1 MAENGNIVS
10 AILDLKGREPFV
22 PFRIILTSDDRY
34 LIENGSNLV
43 ELKHEFFYAQP
54 GGESFVFLRKAE
66 IVAVERPGD
75 TARRSARRKAS

>member
-1 MAENGNIVS
+1 MAAESGNIVG

-22 PFRIILTSDDRY
+22 PFRIILTSGDRF

-43 ELKHEFFYAQP
+43 ELKNEFFYARP

-66 IVAVERPGD
+66 IVAVERPENSEK
-75 TARRSARRKAS
+75 RSRRKAS